1 MTHYPSTNYRPTM
14 KKLATYTLAAMLT
27 AVLATACGTTR
38 QTACKEK
45 FAIDN
50 VAGFPSQDPGYALG
64 VSACYAGHTG
74 NYIIIAGGCN
84 FPVPGQKRYY
94 DGIYAA
100 RTNAD
105 SLAWQLVGRL
115 PEAVA
120 YGATVESGD
129 SLIFIGGNNSQ
140 GSMRLVTSVHLDT
153 TRMQATLNAM
163 PPLPVTVDNLGAAL
177 CGAKVVAVGG
187 NQDGKP
193 SAKVWTMQLGGNTG
207 WTALPSVPGSPRV
220 QPTVAGCGSN
230 VYVWGGFYQN
240 GDNSAVNTDGHCLD
254 TATGQ
259 WHALPAPTAPDGET
273 LTLSGATA
281 TVTGGTAGTYPT
293 IICAGG
299 VNKDIF
305 LDAIS
310 GRYRLVD
317 KAKYLEQ
324 PIPWYR
330 FNGTLLQFDTHT
342 GQWTDTNITD
352 SRLARAGALLVH
364 TDQHLYYIGGELK
377 PALRTPQTLTI
388 SARPGTGGKRL
399 K

>member
-1 MTHYPSTNYRPTM
+1 MKRLVTN
-14 KKLATYTLAAMLT
+14 TLAAALA
-27 AVLATACGTTR
+27 AVMATACGTIR
-38 QTACKEK
+38 QTACTGKY
-45 FAIDN
+45 AVDN
-50 VAGFPSQDPGYALG
+50 VAGFPSQEPGYALG

-100 RTNAD
+100 RANAD
-105 SLAWQLVGRL
+105 SLEWRLVGRL
-115 PEAVA
+115 PQAAA

-129 SLIFIGGNNSQ
+129 SLILIGGNNSQ
-140 GSMRLVTSVHLDT
+140 GSLQQVTSLHLDT
-153 TRMQATLNAM
+153 ARMQARLNAM
-163 PPLPVTVDNLGAAL
+163 PPLPVTADNLGAAL
-177 CGAKVVAVGG
+177 CGDEVIAVGG
-187 NQDGKP
+187 NQNGKP
-193 SAKVWTMQLGGNTG
+193 SAKAWIMQPGGNAR
-207 WTALPSVPGSPRV
+207 WTALPDVPGTPRV
-220 QPTVAGCGSN
+220 QPTVAGCGSK
-230 VYVWGGFYQN
+230 VYVWGGFHQN
-240 GDNSAVNTDGHCLD
+240 GDNSTVNTDGQCLD

-259 WHALPAPTAPDGET
+259 WHTLPAPTAPDGNT

-281 TVTGGTAGTYPT
+281 TVLAYGNGTGAA

-342 GQWTDTNITD
+342 GQWIGTHVTD
-352 SRLARAGALLVH
+352 SRLARAGAQLVRVG
-364 TDQHLYYIGGELK
+364 QHLYYIGGELK

-388 SARPGTGGKRL
+388 SARHGADGKSR

>member
-1 MTHYPSTNYRPTM
+1 MR
-14 KKLATYTLAAMLT
+14 KLATNILAAAMAT
-27 AVLATACGTTR
+27 VMVTACGTTR
-38 QTACKEK
+38 EAARTEK
-45 FAIDN
+45 FAVDN
-50 VAGFPSQDPGYALG
+50 VGGFPSQEPGYALG

-94 DGIYAA
+94 NGIYAA
-100 RTNAD
+100 RANTD
-105 SLAWQLVGRL
+105 SLEWRLVGRL
-115 PEAVA
+115 PQAAA

-129 SLIFIGGNNSQ
+129 SLLLIGGNNSQ
-140 GSMRLVTSVHLDT
+140 GSLQSVISLHLDT
-153 TRMQATLNAM
+153 ARMQVSLNTM
-163 PPLPVTVDNLGAAL
+163 PPLPVTADNLGAAR
-177 CGAKVVAVGG
+177 CGDKVIAVGG

-193 SAKVWTMQLGGNTG
+193 SAKAWIMQPGGDAN
-207 WTALPSVPGSPRV
+207 WTAVAAMPGSPRV
-220 QPTVAGCGSN
+220 QPTVAACGGKL
-230 VYVWGGFYQN
+230 YVWGGFYQN
-240 GDNSAVNTDGHCLD
+240 GDGSVVNTDGQCLD
-254 TATGQ
+254 TATGR
-259 WHALPAPTAPDGET
+259 WHALPAPTSPDGET

-281 TVTGGTAGTYPT
+281 TVMAYGDGTSHS

-342 GQWTDTNITD
+342 GQWTGTNVAD
-352 SRLARAGALLVH
+352 SRLARAGAQLVNAG
-364 TDQHLYYIGGELK
+364 QYIYYIGGELK
-377 PALRTPQTLTI
+377 PALRTPQTLAI
-388 SARPGTGGKRL
+388 SARHVKNGKLL

>member
-1 MTHYPSTNYRPTM
+1 M
-14 KKLATYTLAAMLT
+14 KRLALNTLAAALA
-27 AVLATACGTTR
+27 AVIITACGTTR
-38 QTACKEK
+38 ETAHIEK
-45 FAIDN
+45 FTVDN

-74 NYIIIAGGCN
+74 NYIIMAGGCN

-100 RTNAD
+100 RANAD
-105 SLAWQLVGRL
+105 SLEWHLVGRL
-115 PEAVA
+115 PQAAA

-140 GSMRLVTSVHLDT
+140 GSLRSVTSVHLDT
-153 TRMQATLNAM
+153 ARMQVSLNAM
-163 PPLPVTVDNLGAAL
+163 PPLPVTADNLGAAL
-177 CGAKVVAVGG
+177 CGGKVVAVGG
-187 NQDGKP
+187 NQNGKP
-193 SAKVWTMQLGGNTG
+193 SACVWAMQLGGNG
-207 WTALPSVPGSPRV
+207 NWTALPSVPGTPRV
-220 QPTVAGCGSN
+220 QPTVAGCGSKA
-230 VYVWGGFYQN
+230 YVWGGFYQN
-240 GDNSAVNTDGHCLD
+240 GDSSVVNTDGQCLD
-254 TATGQ
+254 TTTYQ

-281 TVTGGTAGTYPT
+281 TVTTDGIGNFPT

-310 GRYRLVD
+310 GRYLLVD

-342 GQWTDTNITD
+342 NQWTGTGITD
-352 SRLARAGALLVH
+352 SRIARAGALLVR
-364 TDQHLYYIGGELK
+364 TGQHLYYIGGELK
-377 PALRTPQTLTI
+377 PALRTPQTVTI
-388 SARPGTGGKRL
+388 TARRSPNSKL
-399 K
+399 YK